1 MDASEQVVP
10 ADEGRLER
18 RVRRRRMT
26 LREALLVLMDA
37 ASRDARGAG
46 LGIRSTSDE
55 WRAKLAE
62 AWTVA
67 HKKAYGWTPDSSAY
81 RNAGLAPPDA

>member
-1 MDASEQVVP
+1 MKEQRKNAP
-10 ADEGRLER
+10 AGEGPVER

-26 LREALLVLMDA
+26 MREALLVLMDA
-37 ASRDARGAG
+37 ASRDAQGAG

-62 AWTVA
+62 AWAVA
-67 HKKAYGWTPDSSAY
+67 HRKAYGWEPDGSAY
-81 RNAGLAPPDA
+81 RNAGFSPPN